1 MKHKIKQVL
10 DKYFGI
16 DIRIKP
22 DKLSAIHN
30 ENLLGLLKRSTLVLQ
45 SNRLDIL
52 DKGLILDF
60 CHFVINYEHK
70 TYSQLFQDL
79 AFLFF
84 CSGEPINGTYL
95 EVGVGDG
102 INHSNTYLLEKK
114 IGIKGILIEADP
126 RQTKQISKFRGATLI
141 KCIAGSKNDVVS
153 INLASIPELSWVGK
167 NKPND
172 NLFRSS
178 TKKFA
183 INSRTLDSILEENLK
198 ENTLDYLSIDVE
210 GYENEVLLGFSLN
223 RWQPKFINIEHN
235 RDELQIDNFKN
246 FFKENYTL
254 VLESISDCDFWF
266 VRNDIYKKNQQ
277 NKFI

>member
-198 ENTLDYLSIDVE
+198 ENTLDYLSID
-210 GYENEVLLGFSLN
+210 L
-223 RWQPKFINIEHN
+223 
-235 RDELQIDNFKN
+235 
-246 FFKENYTL
+246 
-254 VLESISDCDFWF
+254 
-266 VRNDIYKKNQQ
+266 
-277 NKFI
+277 